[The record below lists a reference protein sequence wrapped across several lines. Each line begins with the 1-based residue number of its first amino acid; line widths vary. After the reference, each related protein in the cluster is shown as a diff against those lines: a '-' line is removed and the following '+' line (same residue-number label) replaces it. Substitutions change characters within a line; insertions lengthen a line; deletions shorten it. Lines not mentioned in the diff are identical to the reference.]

1 MSENPIKL
9 SRLLVDVMDK
19 GLDQVE
25 EISNREAGP
34 YGVPTGFADLD
45 ELLNGLWPGH
55 LTVIGGRPGAG
66 ASTLA
71 LDIVRSAAVHHDLTT
86 LYFRPDTTAEE
97 VSFRLLAA
105 EAKVPH
111 SHIRRGLMSDPDWNK
126 LAVTMGNVSSSPL
139 LTVDDPYLTVEKIE
153 AALEEATARG
163 LDPKLVVVDELQMLV
178 QTRSREN
185 RYQEVRDDVH
195 ALKRLAR
202 EHNIALVVVSKL
214 NRGPLARPDARPLLH
229 ELRDAGGIEDVADE
243 VILIHRDDQWDAESM
258 RPGEADLIIAKH
270 RHGPEQLLVVAYQAH
285 YSRFVDM
292 TK

>member
-1 MSENPIKL
+1 MSDNPLKL
-9 SRLLVDVMDK
+9 SRPLVDVLDK
-19 GLDQVE
+19 TLDQVE
-25 EISNREAGP
+25 VISDREAGL
-34 YGVPTGFADLD
+34 YGVPTGFDDLD

-71 LDIVRSAAVHHDLTT
+71 LDIARSAAVHNDLTT

-97 VSFRLLAA
+97 VTFRLLSA

-111 SHIRRGLMSDPDWNK
+111 NHIRNGLMSDASWNK
-126 LAVTMGNVSSSPL
+126 LAVTMGSVSSSPI
-139 LTVDDPYLTVEKIE
+139 LTVDDPYLTIEKIE
-153 AALEEATARG
+153 AALEEATERG
-163 LDPKLVVVDELQMLV
+163 LDPKLVVVDELQTLV
-178 QTRSREN
+178 QTRAREN

-202 EHNIALVVVSKL
+202 QHNVAVVVVSKL

-243 VILIHRDDQWDAESM
+243 VILIHRDDQWETESM

-270 RHGPEQLLVVAYQAH
+270 RHGPERLLVVAYQAH